1 MELCFVVVVVDGIE
15 APGGAQHRARHHVIR
30 DANLIDHRQRRRRQR
45 LDVRDDAGER
55 FDELLAQLDGG
66 VADGEVEVEREVDAY
81 RLSILDSTSR
91 STVFQ

>member
-1 MELCFVVVVVDGIE
+1 
-15 APGGAQHRARHHVIR
+15 
-30 DANLIDHRQRRRRQR
+30 
-45 LDVRDDAGER
+45 VRDDAGER